1 MSDVEGID
9 FGTDEAFAFG
19 AGVFAGGLA
28 WGPLG
33 LIIGAVIALI
43 VIRLSPLKRAAS

>member
-1 MSDVEGID
+1 MMDNTIEFD
-9 FGTDEAFAFG
+9 TDEAFAFG

-43 VIRLSPLKRAAS
+43 VIRLSPLRAAS